1 MKKENLKLIGLFAF
15 GLILWFVP
23 PPSGLTIE
31 AWHYFSIFITVII
44 GFMATSRPMGLIVLL
59 GVLALTIT
67 KVAPIKETLSGYG
80 DSTVWLV
87 VAAFLIA
94 GGVKATGLGKRIGL
108 VLVDKIGKTMLGLGY
123 AIAGAELILG
133 PVVPSNTARGGG
145 IMSPIVRALA
155 EALGSQP
162 KENPEDAGKYLMLLG
177 THTNLITAAMFLT
190 GMAANP
196 LVSNAAKNVFNI
208 DFSWT
213 TWALGA
219 IVPGIAGLL
228 LLPILLKF
236 LIKPK
241 LTDTSSARELAR
253 NELDKMGKPAL
264 NEKIMGLVFVILIL
278 LWTTKGIHGLGT
290 TTVAL
295 IGVCLLLLTRTISWD
310 QIIQNK
316 GAWDTL
322 IWLGGL
328 LAMANGLK
336 KVGFIDWFADGSY
349 VFIES
354 TSLVGI
360 GVIIALG
367 LIYFYS
373 MYGFSMLTA
382 HISAMVL
389 AFMTIALK
397 AGVPP
402 LLSIAILAYFSNL
415 CACLTNYSSG
425 PVIIYFGYKYVK
437 PGEWFKIGFIVSL
450 FHLAIWLGIG
460 LLWWKLLG
468 WW

>member
-1 MKKENLKLIGLFAF
+1 MKNENLKLISWLTVGV
-15 GLILWFVP
+15 ILWFLPVP
-23 PPSGLTIE
+23 DGLTPE
-31 AWHYFSIFITVII
+31 AWHYFSIFITVIF
-44 GFMATSRPMGLIVLL
+44 GFMITSLPMGLIVLL
-59 GVLALTIT
+59 GILALTIT
-67 KVAPIKETLSGYG
+67 KTAPLKETLHGYG

-94 GGVKATGLGKRIGL
+94 GGVKETGLGKRIGL
-108 VLVDKIGKTMLGLGY
+108 TLVDRIGKTMLGLGY
-123 AIAGAELILG
+123 AIAGAELMLG

-145 IMSPIVRALA
+145 IMSPIVRSLA
-155 EALGSQP
+155 EALGSKP
-162 KENPEDAGKYLMLLG
+162 DKNPEGAGKYLMLMG
-177 THTNLITAAMFLT
+177 THANLITAAMFLT

-196 LVSNAAKNVFNI
+196 LVSNAAQNVFNI

-213 TWALGA
+213 TWAFGA
-219 IVPGIAGLL
+219 IIPGLGGLL
-228 LLPILLKF
+228 LLPLLLKI
-236 LIKPK
+236 LVKPQLK
-241 LTDTSSARELAR
+241 NTDSARLLAR
-253 NELDKMGKPAL
+253 EELKKMGPMDFA
-264 NEKIMGLVFVILIL
+264 EKMMALVFAILIL
-278 LWTTKGIHGLGT
+278 LWTTKSVHGMGT

-295 IGVCLLLLTRTISWD
+295 IGVCLLLLSRTISWD

-336 KVGFIDWFADGSY
+336 KIGFIDWFADGSY
-349 VFIES
+349 TLIES
-354 TSLVGI
+354 TQLVGI

-437 PGEWFKIGFIVSL
+437 ITEWFKVGFIVSL
-450 FHLAIWLGIG
+450 FHMVIWLGIG
-460 LLWWKLLG
+460 LLWWKAIG